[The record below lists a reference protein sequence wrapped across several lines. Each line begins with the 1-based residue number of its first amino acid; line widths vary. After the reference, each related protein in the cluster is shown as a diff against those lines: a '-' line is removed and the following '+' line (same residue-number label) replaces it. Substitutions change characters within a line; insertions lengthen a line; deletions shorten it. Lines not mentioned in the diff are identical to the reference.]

1 MTVEANRTAKGG
13 RPAIGEPINIRLPA
27 DMLARIDAAAQTEGI
42 TRSEWMRQALAE
54 RLAILTEA

>member
-1 MTVEANRTAKGG
+1 MKPG

-42 TRSEWMRQALAE
+42 TRSEWMRRAFIE
-54 RLAILTEA
+54 RLAILTES